1 MNVSIYNQIQQLEK
15 LLRILNNYAD
25 NLRYHAITA
34 PANAIEDGL
43 YYGLP
48 EEIASKYRWLYYER
62 NRIDAENILHYID
75 GVCIPCLENKI
86 KQLEGDSDN
95 D

>member
-1 MNVSIYNQIQQLEK
+1 MNVSIYNQIMQLEK
-15 LLRILNNYAD
+15 MLRILNNYAD

-48 EEIASKYRWLYYER
+48 EEIASKYRWLYYEH
-62 NRIDAENILHYID
+62 NKIDAEKIISYIN
-75 GVCIPCLENKI
+75 GVCSPCLEGKI
-86 KQLEGDSDN
+86 KQMKELLD
-95 D
+95 